1 MVQPGSIGPLEEIL
15 GGLPPDFAATVLA
28 VIHVAENIPNFL
40 DAHQRRDEGRLQ
52 VYLQEILAYFIQSR
66 LSCEKVIH
74 GGFGRCM
81 TALFLSGNFVG
92 ATPLGEHA
100 ILSDRRFTN

>member
-40 DAHQRRDEGRLQ
+40 DAHQRKDEGRLQ

-66 LSCEKVIH
+66 LSCEKVIRAWVWALH
-74 GGFGRCM
+74 DRAVSERQFCRCD
-81 TALFLSGNFVG
+81 TSWRACD
-92 ATPLGEHA
+92 PLG
-100 ILSDRRFTN
+100 